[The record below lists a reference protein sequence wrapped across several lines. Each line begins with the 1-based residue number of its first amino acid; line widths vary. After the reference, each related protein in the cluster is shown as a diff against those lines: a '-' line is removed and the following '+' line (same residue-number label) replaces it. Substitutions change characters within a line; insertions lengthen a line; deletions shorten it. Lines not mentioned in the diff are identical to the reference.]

1 MNLSRATLHATPD
14 SLRLLRLIAADSGK
28 THAQVL
34 QHLLGR
40 EWARRTRLQAR
51 RATQVQAE
59 LDALRAPAPA
69 KPRRFEYPFHA
80 CTVLHISAAEHG
92 FTHANLEIQ
101 IVVEQAAGRRE
112 LWPYE
117 LDVTPC
123 HAFRF
128 TFAGMPPQSGMVA
141 LIGMDI
147 PSTPEGA

>member
-34 QHLLGR
+34 QHLLER
-40 EWARRTRLQAR
+40 EWARRTRLQTR
-51 RATQVQAE
+51 RAAQAQAQLE
-59 LDALRAPAPA
+59 ALSTPQPPAL
-69 KPRRFEYPFHA
+69 RRFEYPFHA

-101 IVVEQAAGRRE
+101 VVVEQAAGRQD

-117 LDVTPC
+117 VDVTPC